1 MIEVPTGSRRPLKTR
16 QSRWARSLA
25 AWLAARGVAPN
36 TVSVASVV
44 FAVLAGLSLW
54 LSLGD
59 HGETRGLL
67 LVAAAASIQ
76 LRLLC
81 NLLDGLIAVEGGLGS
96 PVGEIYNDL
105 PDRFAD
111 AVIFIGAGLALRALP
126 YGMTLGWLAAVAAL
140 LTAYVR
146 VLGGAVG
153 LPQDFRGP
161 MAKQHRMATTTA
173 GCLAGAIES
182 WFHRPPRLLF
192 IALALVVLGSAA
204 TIARRTSRIAR
215 GLRQR

>member
-1 MIEVPTGSRRPLKTR
+1 MHIASSSSRRPLKSR

-25 AWLAARGVAPN
+25 AWLAARGISPN
-36 TVSVASVV
+36 AVSIASVV
-44 FAVLAGLSLW
+44 FGALAGVCLW
-54 LSLGD
+54 LSLEGNGD
-59 HGETRGLL
+59 TCGPL
-67 LVAAAASIQ
+67 LVAAAALVQ

-111 AVIFIGAGLALRALP
+111 TLIFVGAGLSLRALP
-126 YGMTLGWLAAVAAL
+126 YGMTLGWTAAVLAL

-153 LPQDFRGP
+153 LPQDFSGP
-161 MAKQHRMATTTA
+161 MAKQHRMALVTV
-173 GCLAGAIES
+173 GCLAGAVES
-182 WFHRPPRLLF
+182 AFRRPPRLLY
-192 IALALVVLGSAA
+192 IALAFVVLGSAI
-204 TIARRTSRIAR
+204 TIVRRTARVAR
-215 GLRQR
+215 GLRER

>member
-36 TVSVASVV
+36 AVSIASVV
-44 FAVLAGLSLW
+44 FAALAGASLW
-54 LSLGD
+54 LSLEPG
-59 HGETRGLL
+59 GRTRAPLL
-67 LVAAAASIQ
+67 LAAAVFVQ

-81 NLLDGLIAVEGGLGS
+81 NLLDGLIAVEGGLGG

-111 AVIFIGAGLALRALP
+111 VLIFVGAGLSLRALP
-126 YGMTLGWLAAVAAL
+126 YGMALGWVAAVAAL

-153 LPQDFRGP
+153 LPQDFMGP
-161 MAKQHRMATTTA
+161 MAKPHRMAAVTV
-173 GCLAGAIES
+173 GCLAGSVEA
-182 WFHRPPRLLF
+182 WLRRPPRLLF
-192 IALALVVLGSAA
+192 LAVAVVILGCAV
-204 TIARRTSRIAR
+204 TMVRRTAGIAR